1 LEVGIEAPGRTMTP
15 FFQIG
20 SRAIDLP
27 NLNERITDR
36 LASAIENPTAQ
47 MGDLPNRRGDR
58 IVYNDKIVV
67 SVAREVVGI
76 EWPNGHFGR
85 PAH

>member
-1 LEVGIEAPGRTMTP
+1 MTP

-76 EWPNGHFGR
+76 EWPTVISGVCASVLQQRGLA
-85 PAH
+85 P